1 MFTSESHSLF
11 KGIVSKFH
19 IFVGNNSKHFCIFQM
34 RCLIVTVVQG
44 KIQLE
49 TIPENNQNL
58 SPVNMKLLD
67 KIWGTVALI
76 LLSYKLK
83 VHVN

>member
-1 MFTSESHSLF
+1 
-11 KGIVSKFH
+11 
-19 IFVGNNSKHFCIFQM
+19 M
-34 RCLIVTVVQG
+34 RCLIVTVVQV
-44 KIQLE
+44 KIQLK

-58 SPVNMKLLD
+58 SPVNMKLPD
-67 KIWGTVALI
+67 KIWGIVALI